1 MKDKIKKGHKDFL
14 TLKDYTKEEIEHI
27 INIAVKI
34 KKDGQLYKNLLS
46 GKNLALLFDKQ
57 STRTRLSF
65 EVGIR
70 QLGGNCIYLDSKS
83 LQINRGETF
92 KDSAIIFSKYL
103 DGVVIRTYKHET
115 VKNFAD
121 NSSIPVINGLTDL
134 YHPCQ
139 ILSDL
144 LTLHENGL
152 LRKDIKF
159 SYVGDSNNVL
169 DSLLIGFTKLGLDI
183 TVGCPDN
190 YRPSDKILRCA
201 EEQSKSSGSNICITS
216 NPAEAAKNAD
226 IIYTDVWVSMG
237 DDESSEKIS
246 YLKKFQVNS
255 SLLSYAKENVKI
267 MHCLPAH
274 RGEEIISDVLDGNK
288 SIVWQ
293 QAENR
298 LYAQKALMVYIY
310 SNIKL

>member
-27 INIAVKI
+27 IKIAVKI
-34 KKDGQLYKNLLS
+34 KKDRQLYKNLLS

-83 LQINRGETF
+83 LQVSRGETF
-92 KDSAIIFSKYL
+92 KDSAMIFSKYL
-103 DGVVIRTYKHET
+103 DGVVIRTYKQET
-115 VKNFAD
+115 VEIFAD

-144 LTLHENGL
+144 LTLYENGL

-169 DSLLIGFTKLGLDI
+169 NSLLIGFTKLGLDI

-190 YRPSDKILRCA
+190 YRPSGEILSYV
-201 EEQSKSSGSNICITS
+201 EKQSKNSGSNVYITS

-226 IIYTDVWVSMG
+226 AVYTDVWVSMG

-246 YLKKFQVNS
+246 YLKKFQINS
-255 SLLSYAKENVKI
+255 GLLSHAKENVKI

-274 RGEEIISDVLDGNK
+274 RGEEIASDVLDGDK

-310 SNIKL
+310 SNMEL

>member
-27 INIAVKI
+27 IKIAVKV
-34 KKDGQLYKNLLS
+34 KKDRQLYKNLLS

-70 QLGGNCIYLDSKS
+70 QLGGNSIYLDSKS
-83 LQINRGETF
+83 LQVSRGETF
-92 KDSAIIFSKYL
+92 KDSAMIFSKYL

-115 VKNFAD
+115 VEIFAD

-144 LTLHENGL
+144 LTLYENGL

-169 DSLLIGFTKLGLDI
+169 NSLLIGFTKLGLDI

-190 YRPSDKILRCA
+190 YRPSGEILSYV
-201 EEQSKSSGSNICITS
+201 EKQSKNSGNSVYITS

-226 IIYTDVWVSMG
+226 AVYTDVWVSMG

-246 YLKKFQVNS
+246 YLKKFQINS
-255 SLLSYAKENVKI
+255 GLLSHAKENVKV

-274 RGEEIISDVLDGNK
+274 RGEEITSDVLDGDK

-310 SNIKL
+310 SNMEL

>member
-27 INIAVKI
+27 IKIAVKI
-34 KKDGQLYKNLLS
+34 KKDRQLYKNLLS

-83 LQINRGETF
+83 LQVSRGETF
-92 KDSAIIFSKYL
+92 KDSAMIFSKYL

-115 VKNFAD
+115 VEIFAD
-121 NSSIPVINGLTDL
+121 NSNIPVINGLTDL

-144 LTLHENGL
+144 LTLYENGL

-169 DSLLIGFTKLGLDI
+169 NSLLIGFTKLGLDI

-190 YRPSDKILRCA
+190 YKPSGEILSYV
-201 EEQSKSSGSNICITS
+201 EKQSKNSGSNVYITS

-226 IIYTDVWVSMG
+226 AVYTDVWVSMG

-246 YLKKFQVNS
+246 YLKKFQINS
-255 SLLSYAKENVKI
+255 GLLSHAKENVKV

-274 RGEEIISDVLDGNK
+274 RGEEITSDVLDGDK

-310 SNIKL
+310 SNTEL